1 MITFKVPSGELSA
14 MLQSIARAIPPTHTN
29 PIMTEFLFR
38 IKNSVLY
45 VTGGSGVF
53 QITDSIAISAEG
65 DMEDCYFS
73 VNPSDIVDYV
83 KDLPEQPLTFQFNG
97 SCSATAKEEGDTDNG
112 FGYDAGDT
120 GGSGEGQLTILFDE
134 GEFSFSVS
142 VSDQFNAIDTPEDKK
157 VDSFSL
163 DVAMLSKGLEY
174 TAASLDGNAP
184 HASFAGVHFAFFP
197 DRLEMVATNG
207 FVLTLYTVQ
216 GSFLPGA
223 DQSKSTSF
231 TLPEATASYLKSFLP
246 RYLGEEVMITRY
258 EKSIKLN
265 LATVELISTLN
276 ELSFPA
282 YHTIIPQDIEY
293 ELELDTAVLMGKVRR
308 VNKFMKDEG
317 GVVFTPN
324 NDKIQILARAEATN
338 RQAKE
343 QILVNN
349 PKNFSMPFEL
359 NNMRFQKLLGN
370 IESDTVLIQI
380 KDITRSFM
388 VVPGNMPEGTSLI
401 NIISAINNPNS

>member
-1 MITFKVPSGELSA
+1 
-14 MLQSIARAIPPTHTN
+14 
-29 PIMTEFLFR
+29 
-38 IKNSVLY
+38 
-45 VTGGSGVF
+45 
-53 QITDSIAISAEG
+53 
-65 DMEDCYFS
+65 
-73 VNPSDIVDYV
+73 
-83 KDLPEQPLTFQFNG
+83 
-97 SCSATAKEEGDTDNG
+97 
-112 FGYDAGDT
+112 
-120 GGSGEGQLTILFDE
+120 
-134 GEFSFSVS
+134 
-142 VSDQFNAIDTPEDKK
+142 
-157 VDSFSL
+157 
-163 DVAMLSKGLEY
+163 
-174 TAASLDGNAP
+174 
-184 HASFAGVHFAFFP
+184 
-197 DRLEMVATNG
+197 
-207 FVLTLYTVQ
+207 
-216 GSFLPGA
+216 
-223 DQSKSTSF
+223 
-231 TLPEATASYLKSFLP
+231 
-246 RYLGEEVMITRY
+246 MITRY

-308 VNKFMKDEG
+308 MNKFMKDEG

>member
-97 SCSATAKEEGDTDNG
+97 ASGAKAKEEGDTDNG
-112 FGYDAGDT
+112 FGYDAGNT
-120 GGSGEGQLTILFDE
+120 AGSGEGQLTILFDE

-308 VNKFMKDEG
+308 MNKFMKDEG

>member
-97 SCSATAKEEGDTDNG
+97 ASGATAKEEGDTNNG
-112 FGYDAGDT
+112 FGYDAGNT
-120 GGSGEGQLTILFDE
+120 AGSGEGQLTILFDE

-174 TAASLDGNAP
+174 TAASLDSNAT

-308 VNKFMKDEG
+308 MNKFMKDEG